1 MSNQQIIIQNYNK
14 NMSGLTIEEAK
25 EHIKDLKS
33 KMEEEIDYYKTEIQ
47 LALQDEEDAAHN
59 KKWLDYQK
67 YLNEWE
73 QNAEEAENKRQLKI
87 NRCYGADSNYNF
99 WENYDEREDYN
110 SKSEEEASE
119 DSYQYSD
126 EDAEED
132 DMNIYILRQDAAL
145 LADADDNGEDSGED
159 SEEDDMN
166 IYILRQDAALL
177 ADEEEIVDNV
187 ITYEL
192 LQSMFDYKNAEPQDC
207 CISKSDEEED
217 SRLDQLQEKLERVD
231 NVVYQLLGGLFNH
244 EIQNQQLDFHLRTLL
259 GKKYTNTDSDDAE
272 FLEETKWPT
281 TRQGYQNEEEIRLL
295 KEQVNLLKQQVSK
308 LEEQIGINL

>member
-1 MSNQQIIIQNYNK
+1 
-14 NMSGLTIEEAK
+14 
-25 EHIKDLKS
+25 
-33 KMEEEIDYYKTEIQ
+33 
-47 LALQDEEDAAHN
+47 
-59 KKWLDYQK
+59 
-67 YLNEWE
+67 
-73 QNAEEAENKRQLKI
+73 
-87 NRCYGADSNYNF
+87 
-99 WENYDEREDYN
+99 
-110 SKSEEEASE
+110 
-119 DSYQYSD
+119 
-126 EDAEED
+126 
-132 DMNIYILRQDAAL
+132 
-145 LADADDNGEDSGED
+145 
-159 SEEDDMN
+159 
-166 IYILRQDAALL
+166 
-177 ADEEEIVDNV
+177 
-187 ITYEL
+187 
-192 LQSMFDYKNAEPQDC
+192 MFDYKNAEPQDC